1 MSKVIADFGR
11 IEYNV
16 LLKYCK
22 MRGIVS
28 GRRLLRFSDA
38 HVTPLNA

>member
-1 MSKVIADFGR
+1 MSKVIADFGQ

-16 LLKYCK
+16 LLHYCELP
-22 MRGIVS
+22 GVVS